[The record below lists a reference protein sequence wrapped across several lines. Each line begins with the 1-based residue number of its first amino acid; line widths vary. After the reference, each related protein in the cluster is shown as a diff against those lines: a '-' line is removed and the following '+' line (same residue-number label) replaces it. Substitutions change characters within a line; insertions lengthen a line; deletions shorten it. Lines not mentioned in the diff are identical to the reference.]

1 MQVHI
6 ERTHFLSVLKRAGAA
21 VVPGSD
27 QIYKACVLLAAED
40 RVMGT
45 GNTGGILLRSNADTL
60 HIKCEVTGDVRRAGR
75 ALLGHKRLFS
85 IVSEL
90 PAGIIELTV
99 NDKLQVKIK
108 SLSSK
113 RHFTMQ
119 SHDPESFP
127 PLLAQEAGETL
138 FGIEAKI
145 FQQAAEE
152 TTFLV
157 DKSYVDGVLLS
168 PVDDK
173 RFGLIGM
180 SGRGLA
186 VATAW
191 FTKST
196 SRKELVIPRAL
207 LDAVSVLPGDQ
218 TELLV
223 QATDRHVTVSCPG
236 TTISCD
242 QLQSSFPS
250 VWESILAAAPK
261 EKRFRMSSTALL
273 ESVRAVSVA
282 AEVEGEERF
291 VQIDLSYRN
300 SECLV
305 STRKSATNFGED
317 ELVVTDP
324 SPGECVIHM
333 DGQRLSQALRAFEP
347 AEIDVYYDVIYN
359 QEALLLKNE
368 NLSIALTPIS
378 DIKAKG
384 G

>member
-27 QIYKACVLLAAED
+27 QIYKACVLLIAIDE
-40 RVMGT
+40 T
-45 GNTGGILLRSNADTL
+45 LLLRSNADTL
-60 HIKCEVTGDVRRAGR
+60 HIKCAVTGDIRKPGK

-173 RFGLIGM
+173 RFGLVGM

-250 VWESILAAAPK
+250 VWESVLAAAPK
-261 EKRFRMSSTALL
+261 EKRFRVSSTALL

>member
-27 QIYKACVLLAAED
+27 QIYKSCVLL
-40 RVMGT
+40 T
-45 GNTGGILLRSNADTL
+45 GDDQGLLRMRSNADAL
-60 HIKCEVTGDVRRAGR
+60 HIQCEVTGDVRKAGK
-75 ALLGHKRLFS
+75 ALLGHKRLSS

-119 SHDPESFP
+119 SHDTGSFP
-127 PLLAQEAGETL
+127 AVLHQEMGDTL

-145 FQQAAEE
+145 FQQAGEE
-152 TTFLV
+152 TAFV
-157 DKSYVDGVLLS
+157 IDKSYIDGVLLS
-168 PVDDK
+168 PIDDK
-173 RFGLIGM
+173 RFGLVGM
-180 SGRGLA
+180 SGRGMA

-191 FTKST
+191 FTKAT
-196 SRKELVIPRAL
+196 SKDELVLPRAL
-207 LDAVSVLPGDQ
+207 IEAVSALPGDQ
-218 TELLV
+218 TELLIG
-223 QATDRHVTVSCPG
+223 ATPRHVTVSAPG
-236 TTISCD
+236 TTITCD

-250 VWESILAAAPK
+250 VWESVVAAAPK
-261 EKRFRMSSTALL
+261 DKRFRVSSTALL

-282 AEVEGEERF
+282 AEIEGEERF
-291 VQIDLSYRN
+291 VQIDLSYQN
-300 SECLV
+300 ASCLV

-317 ELVVTDP
+317 EVVIMDP
-324 SPGECVIHM
+324 SPGECLIHM
-333 DGQRLSQALRAFEP
+333 DGHRLSQALRAFEP

-359 QEALLLKNE
+359 QQALMLKNE
-368 NLSIALTPIS
+368 NLSVMLTPVA
-378 DIKAKG
+378 DVKAKG